1 MDGANRRCGN
11 HDGNKDRPKYGDP
24 YSSQIGDRPAYRF
37 SKVTNAHGALN
48 FRCRVIAASAVP
60 DYEGALTWD
69 ECLRATEAI
78 CAAVDIPVS
87 VDSEDGYGDTPE
99 AVANTFTMLIQAGAE
114 GGSIEDHPR
123 SVGSELI
130 PAERIAEHIAAARE
144 AINRS
149 GKPFVLTARAQ
160 CYLVGHPEKLT
171 ESIRRIRLYQDA
183 GADCLYVPG
192 LRKREDIATVL
203 DAISKPLN
211 VLVGIKGFD
220 IPLDALAAMGVRRI
234 STGGSIACAT
244 LGLVRQAVER
254 MMSGDL
260 SYRDLM
266 ITHDEL
272 TAMFGE
278 GPAAGI

>member
-1 MDGANRRCGN
+1 MNFLERHTHGPMIRMPNAWNPGTARIMQEAGA
-11 HDGNKDRPKYGDP
+11 DA
-24 YSSQIGDRPAYRF
+24 IGTTSAGIVY
-37 SKVTNAHGALN
+37 
-48 FRCRVIAASAVP
+48 AAGLP

-69 ECLRATEAI
+69 ECLRATEDM

-99 AVANTFTMLIQAGAE
+99 AVAETFALLIEAGAQ

-123 SVGSELI
+123 LPGADLTS
-130 PAERIAEHIAAARE
+130 AEKTADHIAAARE
-144 AINRS
+144 AIDRS
-149 GKPFVLTARAQ
+149 GKPFVLTARAE
-160 CYLVGHPEKLT
+160 CFLVGHPDKLA
-171 ESIRRIRLYQDA
+171 ESIRRILLYQEA

-192 LRKREDIATVL
+192 LRKREDIAAVL
-203 DAISKPLN
+203 DAVSKPLN

-220 IPLDALAAMGVRRI
+220 IPLDALADMGVRRV

-244 LGLVRQAVER
+244 LGLVRQAVQQ
-254 MMSGDL
+254 MMSGNL

-272 TAMFGE
+272 TALFGE

>member
-1 MDGANRRCGN
+1 MTMNFLERHTNGPMIRMPNAWNPGTAKIMQDAGA
-11 HDGNKDRPKYGDP
+11 DA
-24 YSSQIGDRPAYRF
+24 IGTTSAGIVY
-37 SKVTNAHGALN
+37 
-48 FRCRVIAASAVP
+48 AAGLP

-69 ECLRATEAI
+69 ECLRATEAM

-99 AVANTFTMLIQAGAE
+99 EVANTFTMLIQAGAE

-130 PAERIAEHIAAARE
+130 SAEKTAEHIAAARE
-144 AINRS
+144 AIDRS
-149 GKPFVLTARAQ
+149 GKPFVLTARAE
-160 CYLVGHPEKLT
+160 CFLVGHPEKLA
-171 ESIRRIRLYQDA
+171 ESIRRIQLYEDA

-192 LRKREDIATVL
+192 LRKREDIAAVL
-203 DAISKPLN
+203 DAVSKPVN

-220 IPLDALAAMGVRRI
+220 IPLDALDAMGVRRV

-244 LGLVRQAVER
+244 LGLVRQAVQQ

-272 TAMFGE
+272 TALFGE

>member
-1 MDGANRRCGN
+1 M
-11 HDGNKDRPKYGDP
+11 
-24 YSSQIGDRPAYRF
+24 
-37 SKVTNAHGALN
+37 
-48 FRCRVIAASAVP
+48 
-60 DYEGALTWD
+60 
-69 ECLRATEAI
+69 
-78 CAAVDIPVS
+78 
-87 VDSEDGYGDTPE
+87 
-99 AVANTFTMLIQAGAE
+99 
-114 GGSIEDHPR
+114 
-123 SVGSELI
+123 I

-220 IPLDALAAMGVRRI
+220 IQLDALAAMGVRRI